1 MNIAVVTGRV
11 LDPQSLPGL
20 RFSRAFAPSTD
31 YRAARVALLTGQYP
45 QRHPLTRFAS
55 LIDDV
60 TDDFSHSGIPI
71 IERAAI
77 DGTLIAEALASKRAV
92 FFVGPPE
99 GQEQITMSLHWPGV
113 TDSNLPHTKIS
124 TTSWECSELVS
135 SLDVAPTLA
144 AIAGYDVR
152 PNARLSFDGMN
163 LTPVIRYGA
172 TGHGGLFFDDGTII
186 TPTETRQDTSDPEW
200 QMWKSIMEMGPLQ

>member
-1 MNIAVVTGRV
+1 MYSPLNPSLGSALAELLPPPPIIAPHELHFSPGNIPNGI
-11 LDPQSLPGL
+11 P
-20 RFSRAFAPSTD
+20 SRALHRLSTTWPTTSPIPASPSLNAQLSTTPSSQKPWPPK
-31 YRAARVALLTGQYP
+31 AL
-45 QRHPLTRFAS
+45 S
-55 LIDDV
+55 
-60 TDDFSHSGIPI
+60 
-71 IERAAI
+71 
-77 DGTLIAEALASKRAV
+77 
-92 FFVGPPE
+92 FFVGHPE
-99 GQEQITMSLHWPGV
+99 GQEQIAMSLHWPGV

-186 TPTETRQDTSDPEW
+186 TPTETRRDTSDPEW